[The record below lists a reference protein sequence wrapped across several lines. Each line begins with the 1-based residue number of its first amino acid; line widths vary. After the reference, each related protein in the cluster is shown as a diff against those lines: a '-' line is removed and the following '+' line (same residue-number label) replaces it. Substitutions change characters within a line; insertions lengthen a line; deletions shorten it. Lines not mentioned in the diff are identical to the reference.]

1 MRPRTLLLLLTLVLA
16 LVLVTGVED
25 GGAGGAQAM
34 DWDGPVRQSDED
46 NAILKAAVEGSLE
59 KIQQALNLGADI
71 EARDGDVGNTPL
83 IWASF
88 HGHYGAVNF
97 LLKRGASVGALS
109 RDSHKTA
116 LIMAAY
122 SGHVAVIV
130 LLLDKGALVNEANSR
145 GDTPLAI
152 AAYMNHT
159 NCVRALLDHRASLT
173 RRTIKHHYTPLH
185 LAAYRGYTSVLAEL
199 LPYYTWEVVADDDAP
214 TTVEGALDPLLNLN
228 VRDKQGNSALLLA
241 ATQGQTAAADQ
252 LLEAGSDFCVTDKLG
267 NTALML
273 AANRG
278 HLETV
283 ALLVERLDAG
293 AVAVSDVAKK
303 VAARARERGASS
315 LWLVDTPN
323 LVGQTPLGRA
333 CAKGYSPL
341 VKLLLMRGASLAA
354 AAVDGKSCREA
365 ALTGDFKLILGMLDE
380 YEADGVS
387 ARDRVEL

>member
-1 MRPRTLLLLLTLVLA
+1 MRVALILLLLA
-16 LVLVTGVED
+16 LVLVTAVEN
-25 GGAGGAQAM
+25 GNAGGMHAI
-34 DWDGPVRQSDED
+34 DLESPVKQSDED
-46 NAILKAAVEGSLE
+46 IAILQAAVEGSLE

-88 HGHYGAVNF
+88 HGHYGAVSF

-159 NCVRALLDHRASLT
+159 SCVRALLDHRASLT

-185 LAAYRGYTSVLAEL
+185 LAAYRGYTNVLAEL
-199 LPYYTWEVVADDDAP
+199 LPFYTWEAAAADDAAA
-214 TTVEGALDPLLNLN
+214 TTVEGAPDPLLNLN
-228 VRDKQGNSALLLA
+228 ARDKQGNSALLLA
-241 ATQGQTAAADQ
+241 ATQGQTSAADQ

-273 AANRG
+273 AVNRG
-278 HLETV
+278 HLET
-283 ALLVERLDAG
+283 ATLLVERLDAG
-293 AVAVSDVAKK
+293 AVAVGDVAKK
-303 VAARARERGASS
+303 VALRAGERGSSS
-315 LWLVDTPN
+315 LWLVDAPN
-323 LVGQTPLGRA
+323 LSGQTPLGRA
-333 CAKGYSPL
+333 CTKGYSPL

-354 AAVDGKSCREA
+354 AVMNGKSCREA
-365 ALTGDFKLILGMLDE
+365 ALEGDFKIILGMLDE
-380 YEADGVS
+380 YEADRGS
-387 ARDRVEL
+387 EGYRIEL